1 MVRKTCLF
9 LVAALA
15 VVTAEAVDVD
25 ALWDF
30 GNPAASEQR
39 FRSALA
45 SATGDDALILQTQ
58 IARTHMLRKDF
69 ETARDQLQSVLPA
82 LQTAGPEAR
91 VRYWLELGRS
101 YASHQ
106 HPRESQTPQS
116 RELARNAYANALE
129 LAQQAGLDGLA
140 VDVIHMFAFVD
151 TAPTDQLKWNMQ
163 ALARIAAS
171 DQPGAKRWEASIR
184 SNAGEALYDLG
195 RYDEAL
201 MHFRR
206 AAQLREQGTSAQATR
221 DAHWQIAR
229 VLRVQKHTD
238 EALAL
243 QHRLES
249 ESAAMGAPRVYIF
262 EELELLYRAKGQEE
276 RARSYAEQ
284 ARQLAAVHA
293 KRH

>member
-1 MVRKTCLF
+1 MVRKICLF

-15 VVTAEAVDVD
+15 VVTAEAVDLN

-45 SATGDDALILQTQ
+45 SATGDDAVILQTQ
-58 IARTHMLRKDF
+58 IARTYMLRKDF
-69 ETARDQLQSVLPA
+69 EKARAQLQSVVPNLK
-82 LQTAGPEAR
+82 TAGPEAR

-106 HPRESQTPQS
+106 HPPESQTPES
-116 RELARNAYANALE
+116 RELARNAYVNALE
-129 LAQQAGLDGLA
+129 IAERARLDGLT
-140 VDVIHMFAFVD
+140 VDVIHMFVFVD
-151 TAPTDQLKWNMQ
+151 TAPADQLKWNIQ

-171 DQPGAKRWEASIR
+171 EHADAKRWEASIR
-184 SNAGEALYDLG
+184 NNTGEALYDLG

-206 AAQLREQGTSAQATR
+206 AAELREQGTNPQATR

-243 QHRLES
+243 QHRIES
-249 ESAAMGAPRVYIF
+249 ESTAAGAPRDYIF

-284 ARQLAAVHA
+284 ARELAAVQG